1 MVYGARRSR
10 YASRGASIVSML
22 SSVRARRMTA
32 ALLAHLAL
40 GLLVVG
46 SASAR
51 AGGGSGGFGHGFG
64 GGGGGGGFGGRG
76 GGGHGGGLF
85 VLFFIFTHPLLLALI
100 VIAIAVVLVVSWVRS
115 AAYRARLR
123 ARRRARGRRVE
134 LAAAEA
140 AEDDEAFAVNTVRE
154 QAAALFRETQVAWDA
169 RDRTTLSGIV
179 GPDLMVEWKRRLDDF
194 DRRHWHNRV
203 RILEGP
209 QVEYVG
215 LTNRAED
222 RDDRI
227 VIRIEAVL
235 EDYVED
241 RIGRR
246 IQRDDAGTT
255 RRFVAEYWTLGK
267 REGDGRWIVLSIE
280 QGAEGDHQLEETIVP
295 TPWGDT
301 GRLRD
306 ASLVELA
313 AADKLPD
320 DVKASELAS
329 VEYEGNARAAALDL
343 SLADGRFA
351 PDVLE
356 VAVRR
361 AVAAWAEAVDG
372 SDRDLAA
379 VATPEAL
386 HELLHP
392 GDAGARTR
400 LVVRGPR
407 VHKVSI
413 LGLDAASDPP
423 RMTVTVE
430 AEGRRYIEDRDTT
443 TIVSGSQSRPTRFSE
458 RWTLALAGDDENPWR
473 IVDARGGGVPATRA

>member
-1 MVYGARRSR
+1 MRSCPLARR
-10 YASRGASIVSML
+10 I
-22 SSVRARRMTA
+22 TA
-32 ALLAHLAL
+32 ALLPLLAL
-40 GLLVVG
+40 GLAVVG

-51 AGGGSGGFGHGFG
+51 AGGGSGGFGRGF
-64 GGGGGGGFGGRG
+64 GGGGGFGGRG
-76 GGGHGGGLF
+76 GGGHGGG
-85 VLFFIFTHPLLLALI
+85 FFILLYVFSHPLLLALI
-100 VIAIAVVLVVSWVRS
+100 VIAIALALVVSWVRS
-115 AAYRARLR
+115 AAYRARYR
-123 ARRRARGRRVE
+123 ARRRARGRQVE

-140 AEDDEAFAVNTVRE
+140 AEDDEAFAVDTVRE
-154 QAAALFRETQVAWDA
+154 QAAALFRETQEAWDA
-169 RDRTTLSGIV
+169 RDRTRLAGLV

-194 DRRHWHNRV
+194 DRRRWHNRV

-209 QVEYVG
+209 QVEYMG
-215 LTNRAED
+215 LTNREED
-222 RDDRI
+222 REDRI
-227 VIRIEAVL
+227 AVRIEAVL
-235 EDYVED
+235 EDYVEN
-241 RIGRR
+241 RAGAR
-246 IQRDDAGTT
+246 IQRDDTSVAH
-255 RRFVAEYWTLGK
+255 RFVAEYWTLGK
-267 REGDGRWIVLSIE
+267 RDGDGRWIVLSIE
-280 QGAEGDHQLEETIVP
+280 QDAEGEHQLEETLVA

-301 GRLRD
+301 ARLRD

-313 AADKLPD
+313 AADKLPE

-386 HELLHP
+386 RELLHP

-407 VHKVSI
+407 VRKMSI
-413 LGLDAASDPP
+413 VGLDAASDPP
-423 RMTVTVE
+423 RMTVAVE
-430 AEGRRYIEDRDTT
+430 AEGRRYVEDRDTT
-443 TIVSGSQSRPTRFSE
+443 TIVAGSQSRATRFSE
-458 RWTLALAGDDENPWR
+458 RWTLALAGDDANPWR
-473 IVDARGGGVPATRA
+473 IVDARGGGVPASRA